1 MSLSE
6 CKVMGLK
13 SHDCHVLMQQ
23 LVPVALKG
31 LLLKGPRH
39 AVNRLCLY
47 FKRLCQR
54 VLVREVLL
62 ELETDVVDILSLLE
76 RYFPPSFFDVMIHLV
91 IHLVREA
98 RICGPVQ
105 FHWMYPS
112 ERMHMNELMVSDRR
126 LIKDSSLLWK
136 IHSEQF
142 PSWLKAKIELDSF
155 STNYFDLLK
164 WLANGPR
171 KIAMSYTG
179 YIINGQR
186 FHIKSMERSTQN
198 SGVSIDATTLCRSS
212 AKDRA
217 QVVNIVAYYGVL
229 QEVILLDYYVHQL
242 PIFKC
247 D

>member
-142 PSWLKAKIELDSF
+142 PSWLKAKVYIDRDYNYIVGLSRYKIMKTRMTDKVEMNKPPLP
-155 STNYFDLLK
+155 TNKHKPNVLGLNTIKKKDLVVPNMYVIVVMILGR
-164 WLANGPR
+164 N
-171 KIAMSYTG
+171 KI
-179 YIINGQR
+179 I
-186 FHIKSMERSTQN
+186 
-198 SGVSIDATTLCRSS
+198 
-212 AKDRA
+212 
-217 QVVNIVAYYGVL
+217 
-229 QEVILLDYYVHQL
+229 
-242 PIFKC
+242 
-247 D
+247 